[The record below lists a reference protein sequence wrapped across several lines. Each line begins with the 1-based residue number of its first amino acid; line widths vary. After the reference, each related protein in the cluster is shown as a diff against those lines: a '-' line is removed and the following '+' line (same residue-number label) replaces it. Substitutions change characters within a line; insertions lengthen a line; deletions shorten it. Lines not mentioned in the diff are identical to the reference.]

1 MKNISEI
8 LDEMVVSANRITE
21 IVNEL
26 KAKATAMKANKQICK
41 LN

>member
-26 KAKATAMKANKQICK
+26 KAKAAAMKPNK
-41 LN
+41 

>member
-26 KAKATAMKANKQICK
+26 KAKAAAMKANKQICK

>member
-26 KAKATAMKANKQICK
+26 KAKAAAMKTNK
-41 LN
+41 

>member
-26 KAKATAMKANKQICK
+26 KAKATAMKANK
-41 LN
+41 